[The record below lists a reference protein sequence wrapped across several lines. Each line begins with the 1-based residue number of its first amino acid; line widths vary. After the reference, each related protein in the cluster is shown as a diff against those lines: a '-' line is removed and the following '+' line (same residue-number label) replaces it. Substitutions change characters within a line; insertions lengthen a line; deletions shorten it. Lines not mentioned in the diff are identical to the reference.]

1 MRDPGTQE
9 PSFHSKFTSAWTTS
23 WALGF
28 PLFTFILS
36 QIQKDDKNEQF
47 PLRSSIYIALYQ
59 TPILSPLGNV
69 RLLPPQ
75 IQENVW
81 ACSKYF
87 ASLLK
92 MKDKSLTLCYPGNF
106 LLGPIVRWMCSPPV
120 SQDRNKAQ
128 GQRNSIPRVLWT
140 RSALPFPAE
149 THETSSHF
157 YGVTNNISK

>member
-1 MRDPGTQE
+1 MNNSPWEAQYTLR
-9 PSFHSKFTSAWTTS
+9 
-23 WALGF
+23 
-28 PLFTFILS
+28 FI
-36 QIQKDDKNEQF
+36 
-47 PLRSSIYIALYQ
+47 LYQ
-59 TPILSPLGNV
+59 TPILNPLGNV
-69 RLLPPQ
+69 RLLSPQ

-120 SQDRNKAQ
+120 SQDSNKAQ

-140 RSALPFPAE
+140 RSALPFSAE
-149 THETSSHF
+149 TQKHHLTSMVSPI
-157 YGVTNNISK
+157 ISASSIQKHQEGKTWSIIYMFFPYKWGLWTFLRYYFLYFHSFTC